1 MPRTS
6 SNSMTDSLELF
17 HPLIQNWF
25 KNAYSLPT
33 DVQQKAWRA
42 ISNSEHVLVSAP
54 TGTGKTLAAFL
65 WALNQLITEKWNTG
79 SVQVLYI
86 SPLKAL
92 NTDIRENLLKPL
104 FEIRKQFSINDQ
116 SMPLIRIKTRSGD
129 TPLNERR
136 SIVKHPPEILI
147 TTPEGLNIILSSPR
161 ARTILKNLKT
171 VILDEIHAVASDK
184 RGALLSTSIE
194 RLVLLSGEFQ
204 RIALS
209 ATVKPLDMTAK
220 FTGGYFLVRNSDTIS
235 YKPRP
240 VTIITS
246 DFKKQ
251 YQLQIE
257 NLQPAFNGTANKD
270 SFWILLAERLISIMQ
285 RNRTTL
291 IFVNNRRFSERIVM
305 YINDMTDKQYVY
317 SHHGSLSRELRHEVE
332 RRLKAGLLKAI
343 VATSS
348 LEMGIDIGE
357 IDEVVLVGTP
367 STVSSSLQR
376 IGRAGHSVHKISRCT
391 FIPTN
396 GLDLLYATVVCK
408 MVKDRDIEAIHLIE
422 NPLDILAQVL
432 LSISGTDSF
441 SADDLYEFIR
451 TSATFITLP
460 RRQFDLVI
468 MMLTGKYGETR
479 IRELHPR
486 ILIDDAKNRIK
497 AKDGMLC
504 LIYKNG
510 GTIPDRGYFNLRI
523 INTQAKIG
531 ELDEEFVWER
541 RIGDTFLMGA
551 QHWRIE
557 SIDDQNVEVSLW
569 HGRASMSPFWKADTP
584 NKSYHIAR
592 KASEFLEQW
601 NDFTK
606 DSSFTDVLQTEY
618 SLDTA
623 AAASLCSYLEYQKIH
638 TGRILPHRHHIII
651 EHVKETDSENEPHTI
666 IHTLWGNA
674 VNYPFM
680 LALSAAWEE
689 RYKRRLVSFTSNE
702 ALFIQEIITAEDITS
717 LVNAK
722 RLENLLRKS
731 LEQSTF
737 FGARFREN
745 SGRALLL
752 PRSDPRRRIPFWI
765 TRQRSKKLFNS
776 IRKYSDF
783 PMTIETW
790 RTCLQDEFDL
800 FALSNLIKEISS
812 GEIKISSVESSVPS
826 PFSGTLQY
834 QFTNKYL
841 YEDDTPHRSSSD
853 TSLSQDLLD
862 EITRSPALRPAFAR
876 NDVTSLQQ
884 KLHRTAEGYNP
895 GNPDELIEWLDERI
909 CIPIDEWQFLLNAI
923 INDLNFSKDK
933 IPELIKIETLI
944 VKLPNAATEC
954 IVTFKNAAI
963 LCRVFEIK
971 PENIIQ
977 LADNNADTVLQI
989 SKLIKTAIAESD
1001 EEWLFDCTSLI
1012 SQWLTFYAPVKIE
1025 FLSQVFG
1032 FEKEAII
1039 RLIENLVN
1047 QKTIITN
1054 ITIKNEGSDFICDC
1068 DNCERLLHLI
1078 QKSSKSGFKPL
1089 PIENLQLFIAQVQ
1102 GITQKKSGKEG
1113 LQSALDKLFNY
1124 PLKAALWENDVF
1136 PARISNYQ
1144 TNYLDSL
1151 LSATNLEWYGCGRV
1165 QLSFRLFED
1174 RELCSYNP
1182 GVSKEEIGFED
1193 YNARYSYSDLLNKSN
1208 VDSSSFSSVFW
1219 KAVWTGFLNSDTYES
1234 IRKGIALQFGKENEV
1249 PSTKQLIPE
1258 IDSFHRKRPISFN
1271 KWKTTRL
1278 LPGNWKIISVPESED
1293 DPVYQNDLCKDRIRI
1308 LLSRY
1313 GIIFRELLTNE
1324 LPGFQWP
1331 QIFKTLRIMEL
1342 SGEVLT
1348 GHFFDTIPGL
1358 QFISHEA
1365 FKSLQNTLDENI
1377 IYWINAADP
1386 ASLCGV
1392 NIQKLKTHLPERL
1405 STTHLFYHGKHLVI
1419 ISRKKGKELE
1429 CKFTPDSKSA
1439 IEYCSKVKELAERKV
1454 YNINQLKIELINNES
1469 IYNSPYTPIFTAAG
1483 FTKDYRYLSYW
1494 PD

>member
-1 MPRTS
+1 MLCTPS
-6 SNSMTDSLELF
+6 DYKINSLELF

-25 KNAYSLPT
+25 RSTYSLPT

-65 WALNQLITEKWNTG
+65 WALNQLITEKWDTG

-92 NTDIRENLLKPL
+92 NTDIRENLLTPL
-104 FEIRKQFSINDQ
+104 FEIRKQFSINNQ
-116 SMPLIRIKTRSGD
+116 SIPLIRIKTRSGD

-136 SIVKHPPEILI
+136 SILKHPPEILI

-161 ARTILKNLKT
+161 TRTILKNLKT
-171 VILDEIHAVASDK
+171 VILDEIHAIASDK

-209 ATVKPLDMTAK
+209 ATVKPLDMTAR
-220 FTGGYFLVRNSDTIS
+220 FTGGYFPVKKNDIAS
-235 YKPRP
+235 YEPRP

-246 DFKKQ
+246 EYKKQ

-257 NLQPAFNGTANKD
+257 SIQPAFNGTVNGD
-270 SFWILLAERLISIMQ
+270 SFWILLAERLLSIIQ

-291 IFVNNRRFSERIVM
+291 IFVNNRRLSERIVM

-317 SHHGSLSRELRHEVE
+317 SHHGSLSRELRNEVE

-343 VATSS
+343 VSTSS

-391 FIPTN
+391 FIPTH
-396 GLDLLYATVVCK
+396 GLDLLYATVMCK
-408 MVKDRDIEAIHLIE
+408 LVKDRDIEAIHLIE
-422 NPLDILAQVL
+422 NPLDILAQVM
-432 LSISGTDSF
+432 LSMSGTDSL
-441 SADDLYEFIR
+441 STDELYEFIR
-451 TSATFITLP
+451 TSVAFNTLP
-460 RRQFDLVI
+460 RRQYDLVI

-486 ILIDDAKNRIK
+486 ILVDNDKKSIK

-523 INTQAKIG
+523 KNTHAKIG

-569 HGRASMSPFWKADTP
+569 PGRASMSPFWKADSP
-584 NKSYHIAR
+584 NRSYHIAC
-592 KASEFLEQW
+592 KTSEFIEKW

-606 DSSFTDVLQTEY
+606 ESSFTDALQTEY
-618 SLDTA
+618 GLDTA
-623 AAASLCSYLEYQKIH
+623 AAASLCSFLEYQKLH
-638 TGRILPHRHHIII
+638 TGQILPHRHHIII
-651 EHVKETDSENEPHTI
+651 EHVKETDSGNEPHTI

-680 LALSAAWEE
+680 LVLSAAWEE
-689 RYKRRLVSFTSNE
+689 RYKKQLVSFTSNE
-702 ALFIQEIITAEDITS
+702 ALFIQEIITAEDIAS
-717 LVNAK
+717 LIHVK
-722 RLENLLRKS
+722 RLESLLRKS

-752 PRSDPRRRIPFWI
+752 PRSNPSKRIPFWI
-765 TRQRSKKLFNS
+765 TRQRSKKLFHS
-776 IRKYSDF
+776 IQKYSDF
-783 PMTIETW
+783 PITIETW

-800 FALSNLIKEISS
+800 FALSKLTEEISN

-834 QFTNKYL
+834 QFTNKFL
-841 YEDDTPHRSSSD
+841 YEDDTPHRLSSN
-853 TSLSQDLLD
+853 TSLSQDLID
-862 EITRSPALRPAFAR
+862 EITRSPALRPAFLKS
-876 NDVTSLQQ
+876 DVIILQQ

-895 GNPDELIEWLDERI
+895 GNSDELIEWLDERI
-909 CIPIDEWQFLLNAI
+909 CIPIDEWQLLLSAI
-923 INDLNFSKDK
+923 KSDPNFSKDT
-933 IPELIKIETLI
+933 ISELIELKTLRI
-944 VKLPNAATEC
+944 KLPDAATEC
-954 IVTFKNAAI
+954 IVTIKNAAV
-963 LCRVFEIK
+963 LCRVFGIK
-971 PENIIQ
+971 PEDIIQ
-977 LADNNADTVLQI
+977 SADNKADPVLQV
-989 SKLIKTAIAESD
+989 SKFTKTAITESD
-1001 EEWLFDCTSLI
+1001 EIGLFDCTSLI
-1012 SQWLTFYAPVKIE
+1012 SQWLTFYGPVKIE

-1032 FEKEAII
+1032 FKKETAIC
-1039 RLIENLVN
+1039 LIEELVN

-1054 ITIKNEGSDFICDC
+1054 ITVKDEGSDFFCDH
-1068 DNCERLLHLI
+1068 DNCERLLRSI
-1078 QKSSKSGFKPL
+1078 RKSSRSGFKPL
-1089 PIENLQLFIAQVQ
+1089 SADNLQLFIAQVQ

-1124 PLKAALWENDVF
+1124 PLKAVLWENDVF
-1136 PARISNYQ
+1136 PARISDYY
-1144 TNYLDSL
+1144 TGCLDSL
-1151 LSATNLEWYGCGRV
+1151 LSVTNLEWYGCGKE
-1165 QLSFRLFED
+1165 QISFRLFED
-1174 RELCSYNP
+1174 RELCVYNP
-1182 GVSKEEIGFED
+1182 RVSKEEIGFDD
-1193 YNARYSYSDLLNKSN
+1193 YFARYSYSDLLNKTN
-1208 VDSSSFSSVFW
+1208 ANSSLFSTVFW
-1219 KAVWTGFLNSDTYES
+1219 KAVWTGLLNSDTYES
-1234 IRKGIALQFGKENEV
+1234 IRKGIALRFGKENE
-1249 PSTKQLIPE
+1249 SSSKQLIPE
-1258 IDSFHRKRPISFN
+1258 IDTFQCKRPISFN

-1278 LPGNWKIISVPESED
+1278 LPGNWRIITAPESDD
-1293 DPVYQNDLCKDRIRI
+1293 DPIYQNDLCKDRIRI

-1313 GIIFRELLTNE
+1313 GIIFRELLANE

-1365 FKSLQNTLDENI
+1365 FKLLQNTLDEDI
-1377 IYWINAADP
+1377 LYWINAADP

-1392 NIQKLKTHLPERL
+1392 SIQSVKSDLPGRL

-1429 CKFTPDSKSA
+1429 CKFTPESKNA
-1439 IEYCSKVKELAERKV
+1439 IKYCSKVKELAERKV
-1454 YNINQLKIELINNES
+1454 SNINQLKIELINNES
-1469 IYNSPYTPIFTAAG
+1469 IYNSPFVPFFKAAG
-1483 FTKDYRYLSYW
+1483 FTMDYRYLSYW